1 MRSSSIATP
10 FRIPE
15 GISLGVAAGSGSDSG
30 SDAVASDALT
40 FGRFRLLP
48 VQRILLEEGRPV
60 RLGARAFDILVA
72 LARRPGELV
81 SKETLMAEVWPE
93 TVVEGANL
101 RVNIAALRKALG
113 DTDAQLIRTDAGRGY
128 RFTIGVATVART
140 PSVPT
145 PSKAWPRHLP
155 HPTTRLLGR
164 SEFVAQ
170 VVGQLPTRRLI
181 TLTGPGG
188 IGKTRVAIACAQAV
202 TGAYRDGIAFVD
214 LTAAKDQQSV
224 TAALA
229 NALGITDRDT
239 RIDAMVQQL
248 HGRQMLLVLDNCEHV
263 IQVAAELAEMII
275 THLPD
280 VHVLATSRESLR
292 VFGELVRVL
301 PPLPSPPAG
310 LPVTAA
316 EALTYPTVELFVE
329 RVCAAHEDFQLS
341 DSDAPL
347 VGEICRRLDGVAL
360 AIELAAAQVD
370 VLGIAWLAA
379 HLDDRLWILNRGPRT
394 AAPRHQTLGSLLDW
408 SYTLLSEQERTT
420 LQSVAKFPGDFSLA
434 EAVTIAAKGGVGEI
448 QVVAALGGLVS
459 KSLAMLDV
467 SGAAARYRLPE
478 TTRVYVCAKAA
489 GANGPAALVA

>member
-1 MRSSSIATP
+1 MRSSSIANP
-10 FRIPE
+10 LRSSE
-15 GISLGVAAGSGSDSG
+15 GIGLGSATGRGSDG
-30 SDAVASDALT
+30 ASATLT

-48 VQRILLEEGRPV
+48 VQRILLEDGRPV

-72 LARRPGELV
+72 LAKRPGELV

-93 TVVEGANL
+93 TFVEGANL

-128 RFTIGVATVART
+128 RFTIGVDAVATT
-140 PSVPT
+140 PSVPA
-145 PSKAWPRHLP
+145 PSAAWPRHFP
-155 HPTTRLLGR
+155 NPTTRLIGR
-164 SEFVAQ
+164 SEFVDQ
-170 VVGQLPTRRLI
+170 LVGQSPTRRLI
-181 TLTGPGG
+181 TLAGPGG
-188 IGKTRVAIACAQAV
+188 IGKTRVAIACAQAMA
-202 TGAYRDGIAFVD
+202 GSYRDGIAFVD
-214 LTAAKDQQSV
+214 LTAARDQQSV
-224 TAALA
+224 IAALA
-229 NALGITDRDT
+229 DALDIIDGDT
-239 RIDAMVQQL
+239 RIHMMVQRL

-275 THLPD
+275 TRSPG

-301 PPLPSPPAG
+301 PPLRSPPAG
-310 LPVTAA
+310 VPLTAA
-316 EALTYPTVELFVE
+316 EALTYPAVELFVE

-341 DSDAPL
+341 DVDAPL

-394 AAPRHQTLGSLLDW
+394 AAPRHQTLGSMLDW

-434 EAVTIAAKGGVGEI
+434 EAVTVAANTGVGEI
-448 QVVAALGGLVS
+448 QAVAALSGLVS

-467 SGAAARYRLPE
+467 SGPLPRYRLPE
-478 TTRVYVCAKAA
+478 TTRVYVCAKSAH
-489 GANGPAALVA
+489 ANRSAALVA

>member
-15 GISLGVAAGSGSDSG
+15 GISPGAAVGSASQS
-30 SDAVASDALT
+30 ASDALT

-81 SKETLMAEVWPE
+81 SRETLMAEVWPG
-93 TVVEGANL
+93 TFVEGANL

-113 DTDAQLIRTDAGRGY
+113 DTDAQLIRTDSGRGY
-128 RFTIGVATVART
+128 RFTGSVDVVAKT

-145 PSKAWPRHLP
+145 PSEAWPRHFP
-155 HPTTRLLGR
+155 NPTTRLVGR
-164 SEFVAQ
+164 SEFVDQ

-188 IGKTRVAIACAQAV
+188 IGKTRVAIACAQAM
-202 TGAYRDGIAFVD
+202 TGSCRDGIAFVD
-214 LTAAKDQQSV
+214 LTGATDQQSV
-224 TAALA
+224 AAA
-229 NALGITDRDT
+229 VAKALGIADG
-239 RIDAMVQQL
+239 DAVVQQL

-263 IQVAAELAEMII
+263 VQVAAELAEKII
-275 THLPD
+275 TRSPG

-301 PPLPSPPAG
+301 PPLQSPPAG
-310 LPVTAA
+310 VPLTAA
-316 EALTYPTVELFVE
+316 EALTYPAVELFVE
-329 RVCAAHEDFQLS
+329 RVSATHEGFQLS
-341 DSDAPL
+341 DHDAPL

-394 AAPRHQTLGSLLDW
+394 AAPRHQTLGSSMDW

-420 LQSVAKFPGDFSLA
+420 LQSVAKFPGDFSLGD
-434 EAVTIAAKGGVGEI
+434 AVTMAANNGVGEI

-467 SGAAARYRLPE
+467 SGALPRYRLPE

-489 GANGPAALVA
+489 HASRASALVA

>member
-1 MRSSSIATP
+1 MRSSNNATP

-15 GISLGVAAGSGSDSG
+15 GISQEATAGGDSAG
-30 SDAVASDALT
+30 ASDALT

-81 SKETLMAEVWPE
+81 SKETLMAEVWPA
-93 TVVEGANL
+93 TFVEGANL

-113 DTDAQLIRTDAGRGY
+113 DTDARLIRTDSGRGY
-128 RFTIGVATVART
+128 RFTTGVDTVAKPASAPI
-140 PSVPT
+140 PSTV
-145 PSKAWPRHLP
+145 WPRKLP
-155 HPTTRLLGR
+155 NPTTRLIGR

-170 VVGQLPTRRLI
+170 VVGQLPARRLI

-188 IGKTRVAIACAQAV
+188 IGKTRVAIACAQEMA
-202 TGAYRDGIAFVD
+202 GSYRDGIAFVD
-214 LTAAKDQQSV
+214 LSTARDQQSV

-229 NALGITDRDT
+229 DALDVADYDNCIHAVVR
-239 RIDAMVQQL
+239 RL
-248 HGRQMLLVLDNCEHV
+248 LGRQMLLVLDNCEHV

-275 THLPD
+275 TRSPG

-310 LPVTAA
+310 VPLTAA

-329 RVCAAHEDFQLS
+329 RVCAAHENFQLS

-379 HLDDRLWILNRGPRT
+379 HMDDRLWILNRGPRT

-408 SYTLLSEQERTT
+408 SYTLLSEQERAT
-420 LQSVAKFPGDFSLA
+420 LQSVARFPGDFSLA
-434 EAVTIAAKGGVGEI
+434 DAVTMAANNGVDEV
-448 QVVAALGGLVS
+448 QAVAGLSGLVS
-459 KSLAMLDV
+459 KSLALLDV

-478 TTRVYVCAKAA
+478 TTRVYVCAKATHA
-489 GANGPAALVA
+489 SRATALVA